1 MFILVPPLNHRTSA
15 SGPRTSS
22 SIEKQI
28 NTFDG
33 GIASNTSMRRTG
45 TWVIAALFICT
56 GVGIAHAQRKSKDK
70 MAGYDRA
77 ARATLVHP
85 AIVYT
90 TANDDAQHI
99 AQVDPGHEVVV
110 IERNGAWVRVFANTD
125 TPDEQ
130 DESATPEFSTED
142 APEPASGW
150 IHDKGI
156 VTPTTANGDAILFGT
171 AANLED
177 EAAQPHAPK
186 DAAEE
191 AHLLYRRVAEYFP
204 DSPLAA
210 KAMFRSADVRWQI
223 DKADISTLPSAKEQE
238 AYLRPQLYE
247 GEMKQVMKLYP
258 KSDYAALAAYD
269 LLDNKLC
276 GDWQGLPKCPEM
288 EAGLYEKYADR
299 YPDSPKAA
307 EALYNATYREGV
319 LVEMYQ
325 VGEERKRS
333 EAAIANTQALANE
346 LKQRYPQSDYATRAA
361 SIAYRVAQQIPV
373 YGNDRD

>member
-1 MFILVPPLNHRTSA
+1 MAQGSRNAKTIALAVGVVL
-15 SGPRTSS
+15 
-22 SIEKQI
+22 
-28 NTFDG
+28 
-33 GIASNTSMRRTG
+33 GI
-45 TWVIAALFICT
+45 VCP
-56 GVGIAHAQRKSKDK
+56 AHAQKKSKDK
-70 MAGYDRA
+70 MAGYDHA
-77 ARATLVHP
+77 ARATLLHP

-99 AQVDPGHEVVV
+99 GQVDPGHEVVV
-110 IERNGAWVRVFANTD
+110 IEHNGTWVRVFANTD
-125 TPDEQ
+125 TPDE
-130 DESATPEFSTED
+130 ESDDTKPEFATED
-142 APEPASGW
+142 APVPESGW
-150 IHDKGI
+150 IRDKGI
-156 VTPTTANGDAILFGT
+156 VTPATANGDAILFGA

-186 DAAEE
+186 GAAEQ

-210 KAMFRSADVRWQI
+210 QAMFRSADVRWQL

-238 AYLRPQLYE
+238 AYLRPQIYE
-247 GEMKQVMKLYP
+247 GDMQKVMKLYP
-258 KSDYAALAAYD
+258 TSKFAALAAYD
-269 LLDNKLC
+269 LIDNKLC

-288 EAGLYEKYADR
+288 EAGLYQKYADR

-325 VGEERKRS
+325 VAEERKRS
-333 EAAIANTQALANE
+333 EAAAANAQGLASE
-346 LKQRYPQSDYATRAA
+346 LKQRYPQSDYAARAA
-361 SIAYRVAQQIPV
+361 SIAYRVAQQIPI

>member
-1 MFILVPPLNHRTSA
+1 MA
-15 SGPRTSS
+15 
-22 SIEKQI
+22 
-28 NTFDG
+28 NTKKFG
-33 GIASNTSMRRTG
+33 LT
-45 TWVIAALFICT
+45 AAVVLLAAT
-56 GVGIAHAQRKSKDK
+56 VTAHAQRKAKDK
-70 MAGYDRA
+70 LAGYDRA

-90 TANDDAQHI
+90 TADADAQHI

-110 IERNGAWVRVFANTD
+110 IERKGAWVRVFANTD

-130 DESATPEFSTED
+130 ADDTKPEFSSED

-150 IHDKGI
+150 IRDKGI
-156 VTPTTANGDAILFGT
+156 VTPGTANGDAILFGT
-171 AANLED
+171 AANLEE

-204 DSPLAA
+204 ESPLAA

-247 GEMKQVMKLYP
+247 GEMQHVMKLYP
-258 KSDYAALAAYD
+258 KSEYAALAAYD
-269 LLDNKLC
+269 LIDNKLC

-325 VGEERKRS
+325 VSEERKRS
-333 EAAIANTQALANE
+333 EAAAAKTQALAGA
-346 LKQRYPQSDYATRAA
+346 LKQQYPQSDYTTRAA